1 MNNILIFGM
10 TENPGGVES
19 FLMSYIRK
27 INRGNFK
34 FDFLCNFHEDAAYED
49 ELIAMGGK
57 VFHITARSENYRHDK
72 IAYEDELISYGC
84 EIYHITARSKDYKKY
99 KREMQQFFKE
109 NASQYDTIWVNVCSL
124 ANIDYLK
131 YAKKYGIKRR
141 IIHSH
146 NSMNMDSKLRGL
158 LHAYNKRH
166 IDKYATDF
174 WACSKEA
181 GEWFYSKQ
189 IMQGANY
196 KEIKNAIDISQYKYD
211 EDIRIAYRKKYG
223 VEDKFVIGN
232 VGRLQFQKNQLFLLD
247 IFASVLKKKPEAI
260 LWMIGQ
266 GEDED
271 KIREKIQK
279 LNLGTAV
286 KMLGVR
292 NDVPNLLQAMD
303 VFVFPSVFEGLGIAL
318 LEAQATGLTCIA
330 SKDVIPEEVK
340 VTPQLQFVSLEESA
354 EVWADRI
361 LNAEYCE
368 KRDTLFQLAMKAG
381 YDINTEV
388 GRLETLLGEKR

>member
-1 MNNILIFGM
+1 
-10 TENPGGVES
+10 
-19 FLMSYIRK
+19 
-27 INRGNFK
+27 
-34 FDFLCNFHEDAAYED
+34 
-49 ELIAMGGK
+49 
-57 VFHITARSENYRHDK
+57 
-72 IAYEDELISYGC
+72 
-84 EIYHITARSKDYKKY
+84 
-99 KREMQQFFKE
+99 
-109 NASQYDTIWVNVCSL
+109 
-124 ANIDYLK
+124 
-131 YAKKYGIKRR
+131 
-141 IIHSH
+141 
-146 NSMNMDSKLRGL
+146 MNMDSKLRGL

>member
-34 FDFLCNFHEDAAYED
+34 FDFLCN
-49 ELIAMGGK
+49 
-57 VFHITARSENYRHDK
+57 SHDK

-260 LWMIGQ
+260 LWMIGHRL
-266 GEDED
+266 GDPFGLLLEGHRGVERAVG
-271 KIREKIQK
+271 IRVSGIF
-279 LNLGTAV
+279 GRFVGRSPPGSRPFPATCRSVSGRPFRSRPPSPRPAV
-286 KMLGVR
+286 CR
-292 NDVPNLLQAMD
+292 
-303 VFVFPSVFEGLGIAL
+303 SVFSCFSTINRS
-318 LEAQATGLTCIA
+318 TYCTRPDCI
-330 SKDVIPEEVK
+330 SK
-340 VTPQLQFVSLEESA
+340 S
-354 EVWADRI
+354 
-361 LNAEYCE
+361 
-368 KRDTLFQLAMKAG
+368 G
-381 YDINTEV
+381 
-388 GRLETLLGEKR
+388 

>member
-34 FDFLCNFHEDAAYED
+34 FDFLCN
-49 ELIAMGGK
+49 
-57 VFHITARSENYRHDK
+57 SHDK

-247 IFASVLKKKPEAI
+247 IFASVLKKKTEAI

-368 KRDTLFQLAMKAG
+368 KRDTLLQLAMKAG

-388 GRLETLLGEKR
+388 GRLETLLGEKK

>member
-1 MNNILIFGM
+1 M
-10 TENPGGVES
+10 
-19 FLMSYIRK
+19 
-27 INRGNFK
+27 
-34 FDFLCNFHEDAAYED
+34 
-49 ELIAMGGK
+49 
-57 VFHITARSENYRHDK
+57 
-72 IAYEDELISYGC
+72 
-84 EIYHITARSKDYKKY
+84 
-99 KREMQQFFKE
+99 
-109 NASQYDTIWVNVCSL
+109 
-124 ANIDYLK
+124 
-131 YAKKYGIKRR
+131 
-141 IIHSH
+141 
-146 NSMNMDSKLRGL
+146 
-158 LHAYNKRH
+158 
-166 IDKYATDF
+166 
-174 WACSKEA
+174 
-181 GEWFYSKQ
+181 
-189 IMQGANY
+189 
-196 KEIKNAIDISQYKYD
+196 
-211 EDIRIAYRKKYG
+211 
-223 VEDKFVIGN
+223 
-232 VGRLQFQKNQLFLLD
+232 QFQKNQLFLLD

-368 KRDTLFQLAMKAG
+368 K
-381 YDINTEV
+381 
-388 GRLETLLGEKR
+388 